1 MSNPKQTTAMQEL
14 LEFAEYRRSKSVNSH
29 LGAWNMI
36 IEKIKES
43 LLQEREQIEQ
53 SHMAGQTDAGVDASA
68 YNSLQY
74 FTQTFK
80 S

>member
-1 MSNPKQTTAMQEL
+1 MNDTKQTTAMQEL

-43 LLQEREQIEQ
+43 LPQEREQIEQ
-53 SHMAGQTDAGVDASA
+53 AFVAGDERGTKDIPFNAE
-68 YNSLQY
+68 QY

-80 S
+80 

>member
-1 MSNPKQTTAMQEL
+1 MNDTKQTTAMQEL

-43 LLQEREQIEQ
+43 LPQEREQIEQ
-53 SHMAGQTDAGVDASA
+53 AFDAGYGLG
-68 YNSLQY
+68 YNDEQEIDY
-74 FTQTFK
+74 YTQTFK
-80 S
+80 

>member
-1 MSNPKQTTAMQEL
+1 MNKQTTAMQEL
-14 LEFAEYRRSKSVNSH
+14 LEFAEYRRSKSVNLH

-43 LLQEREQIEQ
+43 LPQEREQIEQ
-53 SHMAGQTDAGVDASA
+53 AFEEGDERCTKDIPFNAE
-68 YNSLQY
+68 QY

-80 S
+80 